1 VLTSDGSGGIVA
13 ESNLTFDSGPGP
25 SLNRLALTGFQ
36 TITDIVGTQLYS
48 LQIGSSQTT
57 QTTGHSS
64 VDVSNYG
71 DGTTVLDVTGQR
83 VLVSD
88 ATTLNTGIGVSVGG
102 LIGDGVGLNIS
113 NTIATTGD
121 RQKGASIA
129 VTGAGSASPMPGVGS
144 TKTGVTITVSNTAK
158 SNTGLTVTALDAAR
172 NYAIITTEGSSIF
185 NDSQNS
191 SSDFSIKGGID
202 ANLLFVS
209 ATNDA
214 VGIGVSPLT
223 KLDVLGDYRFVHDP
237 NVELP
242 VNFGDPSGYGDIVT
256 FGNAAGGFAA
266 GLVHYLD
273 TATNE
278 WTPTDPTGAA
288 ISTNLLAL
296 ALGASPAD
304 GMLIR
309 GYAQYTTFRNTP
321 FTLGAPLYLSYSS
334 NPFPIPP
341 DIGIMSNTAPTGV
354 GEIVRIVG
362 YCVGDASTY
371 DRIYFNPSNDW
382 IEL

>member
-1 VLTSDGSGGIVA
+1 
-13 ESNLTFDSGPGP
+13 
-25 SLNRLALTGFQ
+25 
-36 TITDIVGTQLYS
+36 
-48 LQIGSSQTT
+48 
-57 QTTGHSS
+57 
-64 VDVSNYG
+64 
-71 DGTTVLDVTGQR
+71 
-83 VLVSD
+83 VSD
-88 ATTLNTGIGVSVGG
+88 ATTLNTGIGVNVGG
-102 LIGDGVGLNIS
+102 LIGSGVGLNIN
-113 NTIATTGD
+113 NTISTTGD
-121 RQKGASIA
+121 TQSGARIEVS
-129 VTGAGSASPMPGVGS
+129 GAGSTSPMPGVGS
-144 TKTGVTITVSNTAK
+144 TKTGVSITVSNTAK

-172 NYAIITTEGSSIF
+172 NYAIITTEGSSVF
-185 NDSQNS
+185 NNSQNS
-191 SSDFSIKGGID
+191 ASDFSIKGGID

-214 VGIGVSPLT
+214 VGIGISPHT

-273 TATNE
+273 AAANE
-278 WTPTDPTGAA
+278 WLPTDPTGAA
-288 ISTNLLAL
+288 TSTNILAL
-296 ALGASPAD
+296 ALGGSPGD

-309 GYAQYTTFRNTP
+309 GYAQYTTFRNAP
-321 FTLGAPLYLSYSS
+321 FTLGAPLYLSYITQI
-334 NPFPIPP
+334 FPTPNLV
-341 DIGIMSNTAPTGV
+341 GVMSNTAPTGS

-382 IEL
+382 IEI

>member
-1 VLTSDGSGGIVA
+1 
-13 ESNLTFDSGPGP
+13 
-25 SLNRLALTGFQ
+25 
-36 TITDIVGTQLYS
+36 
-48 LQIGSSQTT
+48 
-57 QTTGHSS
+57 
-64 VDVSNYG
+64 
-71 DGTTVLDVTGQR
+71 
-83 VLVSD
+83 VSD

-102 LIGDGVGLNIS
+102 LIGNGIGLNIS
-113 NTIATTGD
+113 NSISTTGD
-121 RQKGASIA
+121 RQYGG
-129 VTGAGSASPMPGVGS
+129 VVLVDGVGSSSPMPSVGS
-144 TKTGVTITVSNTAK
+144 RKTGVSITVSNTANT
-158 SNTGLTVTALDAAR
+158 NTGLTVTALDAGR
-172 NYAIITTEGSSIF
+172 NYAIITTQGSSVF
-185 NDSQNS
+185 NDSQDT
-191 SSDFSIKGGID
+191 SSDFTIKGAAD
-202 ANLLFVS
+202 SSLFYVS

-214 VGIGVSPLT
+214 VGIGVSPST
-223 KLDVLGDYRFVHDP
+223 KLDVFGDYRFVHNP

-256 FGNAAGGFAA
+256 FGVASAGFAA

-288 ISTNLLAL
+288 RSTNLLAL

-309 GYAQYTTFRNTP
+309 GYAQYTTFINAP

-382 IEL
+382 IEI